1 MNRQTASILASVM
14 GTVGILFVLAMVF
27 HILPQNYGLFLGI
40 ASFLISSSLYAIRGR
55 LRNE

>member
-14 GTVGILFVLAMVF
+14 GTIGILFFLAMAF
-27 HILPQNYGLFLGI
+27 NILPQNYGLFLGT
-40 ASFLISSSLYAIRGR
+40 ASFLISGSLYAIRGR